1 MKLGPALK
9 QRLRGVAAALHL
21 LTPRSRKQ
29 SPMRKI
35 AARVA
40 SESCPELQKCATS
53 IAIREPY
60 AILQHW
66 LTVAL
71 NEEPRCEPRMACLAT
86 VDMAGQPVTRMTNVE
101 QINAAG
107 LTFYTTLGSRLT
119 GEITHNPHVSL
130 QFFWPHMRRSVHIAG
145 HVSPVCAL
153 QAQLQFARYPREVQ
167 LSMHGIPSRKSGIY
181 GRIMEYFAN
190 HFRNDRLQEVPV
202 PRDWGGLLLCPTFYE
217 FSQVDPEAPG
227 RRCMRFRR
235 CLTLPR
241 GMRNETCNADRYDW
255 VFDSCTDHDSC
266 II

>member
-9 QRLRGVAAALHL
+9 QRLRGVAAAMHL
-21 LTPRSRKQ
+21 LAPRSRKEL
-29 SPMRKI
+29 PMRRMTTR
-35 AARVA
+35 AA
-40 SESCPELQKCATS
+40 SEISPELHECPNN

-60 AILQHW
+60 AVLQNW
-66 LTVAL
+66 LSVAL
-71 NEEPRCEPRMACLAT
+71 NEASRCEPRAACLAT

-119 GEITHNPHVSL
+119 GEITNNPHVSL
-130 QFFWPHMRRSVHIAG
+130 QFFWPHVKRSVHIAG

-167 LSMHGIPSRKSGIY
+167 LSMHGIPSKRS
-181 GRIMEYFAN
+181 GRIMEYFAKL
-190 HFRNDRLQEVPV
+190 FKSDREQDVPL
-202 PRDWGGLLLCPTFYE
+202 PRDWGGLLLSPTFYE
-217 FSQVDPEAPG
+217 FSQVDPEEPG

-235 CLTLPR
+235 CLTMPR

-255 VFDSCTDHDSC
+255 VFDSCTDHDSY